1 MNMNWMLTSLALLFN
16 TATNCLFMARTLE
29 KYQGVALPQQLLTLI
44 GMSYICYFCEYLLK
58 REFLQRKYNRK
69 LKIDFKRT
77 LEVIPDGLTIY
88 DPNKKNKVIIA
99 NTEFKRLVG

>member
-1 MNMNWMLTSLALLFN
+1 M
-16 TATNCLFMARTLE
+16 
-29 KYQGVALPQQLLTLI
+29 
-44 GMSYICYFCEYLLK
+44 K